1 MFCTASLQVFKEE
14 ECWNTRGHNRQY
26 LQSALIINRFFIFG
40 SVVIISWNAIK
51 IFFIFFCSVLSRIVD
66 EIRWPRGPVLSTLP
80 ELMIGAISTSCA
92 KKQTH
97 LKALILNR
105 PVTNLLPY
113 CKAGRPNPSSSCSH
127 DAFCSATL
135 LSYASSPIQVLLH
148 QSWHDN
154 VVCSP
159 TAACW
164 SNDGQRTEAHKKR
177 LSQHGRRMSLGAK
190 HDRVDVAI

>member
-1 MFCTASLQVFKEE
+1 
-14 ECWNTRGHNRQY
+14 
-26 LQSALIINRFFIFG
+26 
-40 SVVIISWNAIK
+40 
-51 IFFIFFCSVLSRIVD
+51 
-66 EIRWPRGPVLSTLP
+66 
-80 ELMIGAISTSCA
+80 MIGAILTSCA
-92 KKQTH
+92 KKQTYIE
-97 LKALILNR
+97 ALLCNR

-148 QSWHDN
+148 QSRHDN

-164 SNDGQRTEAHKKR
+164 SNDEQGCQAHQKR
-177 LSQHGRRMSLGAK
+177 LSQQGRRMRLGAK
-190 HDRVDVAI
+190 HDRVDVAIRVIHQKFPVPSMPMSIESIFTMCINMTKWCTDYSKIERWNGE